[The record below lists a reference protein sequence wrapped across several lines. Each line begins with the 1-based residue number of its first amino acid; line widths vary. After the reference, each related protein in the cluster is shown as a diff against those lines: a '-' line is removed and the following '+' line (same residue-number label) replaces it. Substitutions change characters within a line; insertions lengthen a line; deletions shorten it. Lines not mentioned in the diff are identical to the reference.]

1 MPGLSSAVR
10 RLKSTARCPASS
22 GDPEPIEQ
30 TLALGIQV
38 AQLIGLKPISQN
50 AKQQM
55 AGQVR
60 GWLPPEHGMPTAAK
74 LTDVEIAQARD
85 LDVE

>member
-1 MPGLSSAVR
+1 VVDL
-10 RLKSTARCPASS
+10 
-22 GDPEPIEQ
+22 E
-30 TLALGIQV
+30 
-38 AQLIGLKPISQN
+38 LIRQN

-60 GWLPPEHGMPTAAK
+60 VRLPPEYVMPMVSK
-74 LTDVEIAQARD
+74 LTDVEIAQARN